1 MKIRIKRSSQA
12 ATTGPAETDRPTA
25 KVRDEET
32 PFETTAS
39 WCVLIVVWL
48 FATTLLAQNYQI
60 PSGSM
65 KKTLLVGDHLIVDR
79 STFAPESS
87 WMPLAYHRE
96 PRRGDIVVFIKPVAD
111 YPNGQPEYPILVKR
125 LIAVPGDRI
134 HLHNGVVYVNGVAQ
148 ALAKDALEAPAYDP
162 EYQDEFPALLP
173 TPQSPHGATESWAV
187 EIASH
192 IENGELVVPPG
203 KYFMMGDNR
212 HNSLDSRFWGF
223 VPRENILGRPLF
235 NYWSFDTP
243 DGHQDKTGP
252 GDNLA
257 WMGHVA
263 LHFFSD
269 TRWKRTLQVVR

>member
-1 MKIRIKRSSQA
+1 
-12 ATTGPAETDRPTA
+12 
-25 KVRDEET
+25 
-32 PFETTAS
+32 
-39 WCVLIVVWL
+39 
-48 FATTLLAQNYQI
+48 
-60 PSGSM
+60 M
-65 KKTLLVGDHLIVDR
+65 KKTLLVGDHLTVDR
-79 STFAPESS
+79 STFAPESG

-96 PRRGDIVVFIKPVAD
+96 PRRGDIVVFRKPVAD
-111 YPNGQPEYPILVKR
+111 YPNGQPEYTILVKR

-148 ALAKDALEAPAYDP
+148 AIAKEAQETPAFDP

-243 DGHQDKTGP
+243 DGHQEKTGL

>member
-1 MKIRIKRSSQA
+1 MKIRIKRASQTV
-12 ATTGPAETDRPTA
+12 TTHPAEADRPAA
-25 KVRDEET
+25 KARDEET
-32 PFETTAS
+32 PTETIAS
-39 WCVLIVVWL
+39 WCVLIVVWF
-48 FATTLLAQNYQI
+48 FATTLLAQNFQI

-65 KKTLLVGDHLIVDR
+65 EKTLLVGDHLIVDR
-79 STFAPESS
+79 TTFAPESS

-125 LIAVPGDRI
+125 LIAIPGDRI

-148 ALAKDALEAPAYDP
+148 ALAKNALETPAFDP

-192 IENGELVVPPG
+192 IENGELVVPSG

-243 DGHQDKTGP
+243 DDHQEKTGL

-269 TRWKRTLQVVR
+269 TRWKRTLQMIR

>member
-1 MKIRIKRSSQA
+1 MKIQSKRSTQTEA
-12 ATTGPAETDRPTA
+12 P
-25 KVRDEET
+25 KKRDEET
-32 PFETTAS
+32 PFETIAS
-39 WCVLIVVWL
+39 WCVLIVVWF

-65 KKTLLVGDHLIVDR
+65 EKTLLVGDHLIVDR

-111 YPNGQPEYPILVKR
+111 YPNGQPEYTILVKR

-134 HLHNGVVYVNGVAQ
+134 HLHSGVVYVNGVVQ
-148 ALAKDALEAPAYDP
+148 PLAKDALQAPAYDA

-243 DGHQDKTGP
+243 DDQQEKTGL
-252 GDNLA
+252 GDNLT
-257 WMGHVA
+257 WMGHAA
-263 LHFFSD
+263 LHLFSD
-269 TRWKRTLQVVR
+269 TRWERTLKIIR

>member
-1 MKIRIKRSSQA
+1 MKIRFKRSSQTV
-12 ATTGPAETDRPTA
+12 ATRPAEADRPVA
-25 KVRDEET
+25 KTRAEET
-32 PFETTAS
+32 PSEAVAS
-39 WCVLIVVWL
+39 LCVLIVVW
-48 FATTLLAQNYQI
+48 FFTTTLLAQNFQI

-65 KKTLLVGDHLIVDR
+65 EKTLLVGDHLIVDR

-111 YPNGQPEYPILVKR
+111 YPNGQPEYTILVKR

-148 ALAKDALEAPAYDP
+148 TLAKDSLETPAFDP

-173 TPQSPHGATESWAV
+173 TPISPHGATESWAV

-243 DGHQDKTGP
+243 DDQEEKTGL

-263 LHFFSD
+263 LHFFSE
-269 TRWKRTLQVVR
+269 TRWKRTLQMIR

>member
-1 MKIRIKRSSQA
+1 MKTRIERSSQTVATRPPEA
-12 ATTGPAETDRPTA
+12 ARPSA
-25 KVRDEET
+25 KGRDEET
-32 PFETTAS
+32 PYETIAS
-39 WCVLIVVWL
+39 WCVLLVVL
-48 FATTLLAQNYQI
+48 FFATTLLAQNYQI

-65 KKTLLVGDHLIVDR
+65 EKTLLVGDHLIVDH

-96 PRRGDIVVFIKPVAD
+96 PRRGDIVVFHKPVAD
-111 YPNGQPEYPILVKR
+111 YPNGQPEYTILVKR
-125 LIAVPGDRI
+125 LIGVPGDRI

-148 ALAKDALEAPAYDP
+148 ALAKDALESPAYDP
-162 EYQDEFPALLP
+162 EYEDEFPALLP
-173 TPQSPHGATESWAV
+173 TPQSPHRATASWAV

-192 IENGELVVPPG
+192 IENGDLVVPPG

-243 DGHQDKTGP
+243 DDHEEKTGL

-263 LHFFSD
+263 LHFFSE
-269 TRWKRTLQVVR
+269 TRWKRTLQVIR

>member
-1 MKIRIKRSSQA
+1 MKIRFKRSSQTV
-12 ATTGPAETDRPTA
+12 ATRPAEADRPVA
-25 KVRDEET
+25 KTRAEET
-32 PFETTAS
+32 PSEAVAS
-39 WCVLIVVWL
+39 LCVLIVVW
-48 FATTLLAQNYQI
+48 FFTTTLLAQNFQI

-65 KKTLLVGDHLIVDR
+65 EKTLLVGDHLIVDR

-111 YPNGQPEYPILVKR
+111 YPNGQPEYTILVKR

-148 ALAKDALEAPAYDP
+148 TLAKDSLETPAFDP

-173 TPQSPHGATESWAV
+173 TPISPHGATESWAV

-192 IENGELVVPPG
+192 IENGELVTPPG

-243 DGHQDKTGP
+243 DDQEEKTGL

-263 LHFFSD
+263 LHFFSE
-269 TRWKRTLQVVR
+269 TRWKRTLQMIR

>member
-1 MKIRIKRSSQA
+1 MKIRFKRSSQTV
-12 ATTGPAETDRPTA
+12 ATRPAEADRPVA
-25 KVRDEET
+25 KTRAEET
-32 PFETTAS
+32 PSEAVAS
-39 WCVLIVVWL
+39 LCVLIVVW
-48 FATTLLAQNYQI
+48 FFTTTLLAQNFQI

-65 KKTLLVGDHLIVDR
+65 EKTLLVGDHLIVDR

-111 YPNGQPEYPILVKR
+111 YPNGQPEYTILVKR

-148 ALAKDALEAPAYDP
+148 TLAKDSLETPAFDP

-173 TPQSPHGATESWAV
+173 TPISPHGATESWAV

-192 IENGELVVPPG
+192 IENGELVTPPG

-243 DGHQDKTGP
+243 DDDQEKTGL

-263 LHFFSD
+263 LHFFSE
-269 TRWKRTLQVVR
+269 TRWKRTLQMIR

>member
-1 MKIRIKRSSQA
+1 MKIRIKRSSQTV
-12 ATTGPAETDRPTA
+12 TTLPAEDTRPTA
-25 KVRDEET
+25 KARDEET
-32 PFETTAS
+32 PFETMAS
-39 WCVLIVVWL
+39 WCVLIVVWF

-65 KKTLLVGDHLIVDR
+65 EKTLLVGDHLIVDH

-87 WMPLAYHRE
+87 WMPLAYHRD
-96 PRRGDIVVFIKPVAD
+96 PRRGDIVVFRKPVAD
-111 YPNGQPEYPILVKR
+111 YPNGQPEYTILVKR

-148 ALAKDALEAPAYDP
+148 TLAKDALDTPAYDP

-192 IENGELVVPPG
+192 IVNGELVVPPG

-243 DGHQDKTGP
+243 DDHQEMTGL

-269 TRWKRTLQVVR
+269 TRWKRTLQVIR

>member
-1 MKIRIKRSSQA
+1 MKLL
-12 ATTGPAETDRPTA
+12 TDRSTQSEATWPAA
-25 KVRDEET
+25 KQRNEET
-32 PFETTAS
+32 PVETVAS
-39 WCVLIVVWL
+39 WCLLLVVW
-48 FATTLLAQNYQI
+48 FFGSTLLAQNFQI

-65 KKTLLVGDHLIVDR
+65 EKTLLVGDHLIVDR
-79 STFAPESS
+79 STFAPESA
-87 WMPLAYHRE
+87 WMPLTYHRQ
-96 PRRGDIVVFIKPVAD
+96 PRRGDIVVFLKPVAD

-148 ALAKDALEAPAYDP
+148 PLAKEALQAPADDP

-173 TPQSPHGATESWAV
+173 TTQALHGATESWAV

-212 HNSLDSRFWGF
+212 HNSLDSRYWGF
-223 VPRENILGRPLF
+223 VPRENILGRALF

-243 DGHQDKTGP
+243 DGQEEKTGL

-263 LHFFSD
+263 LHFFTE
-269 TRWKRTLQVVR
+269 TRWNRTLEMVR

>member
-1 MKIRIKRSSQA
+1 MKIQSKRSTQTEA
-12 ATTGPAETDRPTA
+12 P
-25 KVRDEET
+25 KKRDEET
-32 PFETTAS
+32 PFETIAS
-39 WCVLIVVWL
+39 WCVLIVVWF

-65 KKTLLVGDHLIVDR
+65 EKTLLVGDHLIVDR

-96 PRRGDIVVFIKPVAD
+96 PRRGDIVVFRKPVAD
-111 YPNGQPEYPILVKR
+111 YPNGQPEYTILVKR

-148 ALAKDALEAPAYDP
+148 ALAKDALETPAFDP

-173 TPQSPHGATESWAV
+173 TPQSPHGATESWTV

-243 DGHQDKTGP
+243 DDQQEKTGL
-252 GDNLA
+252 GDNLT
-257 WMGHVA
+257 WMGHAA
-263 LHFFSD
+263 LHLFSD
-269 TRWKRTLQVVR
+269 TRWERTLKIIR